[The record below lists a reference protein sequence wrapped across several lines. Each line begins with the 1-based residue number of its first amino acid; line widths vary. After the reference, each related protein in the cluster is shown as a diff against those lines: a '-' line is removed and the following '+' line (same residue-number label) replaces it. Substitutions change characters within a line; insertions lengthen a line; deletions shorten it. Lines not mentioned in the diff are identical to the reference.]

1 MRIPRILAAVLVV
14 AACASASGQTRRV
27 AVLPFE
33 NDGLSAADVRG
44 LTLFFETALQNT
56 RLCEIVEQTKVE
68 EILKAHQY
76 VLADFN
82 DPAKAVAIGKLVPA
96 NTIALGSAGK
106 LGGRPYLNV
115 KLIDLVS
122 GTIVAARNVT
132 AASVEALTSELN
144 ALAAGILG
152 SPSSAL
158 ASPPEASRSGPPV
171 PLTAIPRV
179 ARSQL
184 SLFESGPGIPPPES
198 RIYAVTFLTAHT
210 RFINWDLFLEFT
222 APVAQSQ
229 SLPVDAT
236 ILRSNGTVLTVQSLT
251 ANLQAGWTWFRMW
264 NGWGA
269 PNPYNWAPDT
279 YTLRITLG
287 GAPAAVTTFVVR

>member
-1 MRIPRILAAVLVV
+1 MRILRFLAAGILLL
-14 AACASASGQTRRV
+14 AAAAAVGQTRRV

-33 NDGLSAADVRG
+33 NDGLAAADVRG

-82 DPAKAVAIGKLVPA
+82 DPSKAVAIGKLVPA
-96 NTIALGSAGK
+96 NTIALGAAGK

-122 GTIVAARNVT
+122 GTVLAARNVT
-132 AASVEALTSELN
+132 AASVEALSSELN

-152 SPSSAL
+152 SPSSSR
-158 ASPPEASRSGPPV
+158 ASPPETSRPGPPV
-171 PLTAIPRV
+171 PLAAVPRV

-198 RIYAVTFLTAHT
+198 RIYAVTFFSAYT
-210 RFINWDLFLEFT
+210 RFINWDLFLEF
-222 APVAQSQ
+222 AEPVSQ
-229 SLPVDAT
+229 NMSLPVDAI
-236 ILRSNGTVLTVQSLT
+236 ILRSNGTILTVQSL
-251 ANLQAGWTWFRMW
+251 AAELQAGWSWFRMW

-279 YTLRITLG
+279 YTLRVTLG
-287 GAPAAVTTFVVR
+287 GVPVASTTFVVR

>member
-1 MRIPRILAAVLVV
+1 MRLSRFLATGMILLAAV
-14 AACASASGQTRRV
+14 AASAQTRRV
-27 AVLPFE
+27 AVLPFD
-33 NDGLSAADVRG
+33 NDGLAASDVRG

-56 RLCEIVEQTKVE
+56 KLCEIVEQTKVE
-68 EILKAHQY
+68 EILKAHQF

-82 DPAKAVAIGKLVPA
+82 DPAKAIAIGKLVPA
-96 NTIALGSAGK
+96 NTIALGAAGK

-152 SPSSAL
+152 SPSSSL
-158 ASPPEASRSGPPV
+158 ASPPEASRPGPPV
-171 PLTAIPRV
+171 PLTAVPRV

-184 SLFESGPGIPPPES
+184 SMFESGPGIPPVES
-198 RIYAVTFLTAHT
+198 RIYAVTFFTAYT
-210 RFINWDLFLEFT
+210 RFINWDLFLEFS
-222 APVAQSQ
+222 APVSQ
-229 SLPVDAT
+229 NMSLPVDAT

-251 ANLQAGWTWFRMW
+251 AELRAGWSWFRMW

-279 YTLRITLG
+279 YTLRVTMG
-287 GAPAAVTTFVVR
+287 GVPVATTTFVVR

>member
-1 MRIPRILAAVLVV
+1 MRIPRFLAAGILLL
-14 AACASASGQTRRV
+14 AAAAAAGQTRRV

-33 NDGLSAADVRG
+33 NDGLAAADARG

-96 NTIALGSAGK
+96 NTIALGAAGK

-122 GTIVAARNVT
+122 GTVVAARNVT

-144 ALAAGILG
+144 ALAAGIMG
-152 SPSSAL
+152 SPSSTL
-158 ASPPEASRSGPPV
+158 ASPPEASRPGPPV
-171 PLTAIPRV
+171 PLTSIPRV
-179 ARSQL
+179 GRSQL
-184 SLFESGPGIPPPES
+184 SMFESGPGIPPPES
-198 RIYAVTFLTAHT
+198 RVYAVTFFSAYT
-210 RFINWDLFLEFT
+210 RFINWDLFLEFS
-222 APVAQSQ
+222 APVVQNL

-236 ILRSNGTVLTVQSLT
+236 ILRSDGSVLTVQSLT
-251 ANLQAGWTWFRMW
+251 ANLQAGWSWFRMW

-279 YTLRITLG
+279 YTLRVTMG
-287 GAPAAVTTFVVR
+287 GVPVASTTFVVR